1 MISKPHHLTV
11 RKGQSARAAAEHVAN
26 YAREEQPHGVSREG
40 QPGYYS
46 KADTPSRW
54 MGEGARALGLEGE
67 VRREDLI
74 EVLQGHLPNGEDIS
88 SRGGRKAERRMA
100 TDLTVSVPKSV
111 SILAIGGSDPR
122 IEGLLWD
129 AVEYTGKFIEK
140 ECIVARRG
148 HGGTDVEHTGKMVC
162 AGYQHND
169 ARMVDGMADPDWH
182 LHMLIMNI
190 TQRSDGTW
198 VARDLSFGER
208 NVLRMTADYAMK
220 AYLAKRLQEL
230 GYKVRMTKDGFEI
243 EGITQ
248 EQIDA
253 LSRRTGQV
261 DAKLESQ
268 GLTRETS
275 TTNQRD
281 AANLGTREGKTKLGR
296 LDHAY
301 QVRGRIRDVGLDLDA
316 LTKEAME
323 NGPTDRHDLNSE
335 AVASAA
341 RHLGERES
349 VFSKNMTRLEAL
361 KAATTNVTLDTVDAA
376 IAANA
381 AGLIDV
387 GGDKLTTRDA
397 LYREQEILARARA
410 GAGTVAALMPSAAA
424 EAFISEQERRQGF
437 SYTKGQRE
445 ALALALT
452 TTDRVTGVRGAWG
465 AGKTTS
471 MKGLTRAAHDLGVAT
486 IGLAPTTRAASE
498 LESAGTQD
506 IRTIASWLMTKPELG
521 ADGTQIRNENRL
533 IILDE
538 AGMVSSEDMDRVMK
552 KLDAE
557 GGRLLLVGDPQ
568 QLRAVAAGTPFEQML
583 KTGAIRYAEVD
594 EVQRQRDP
602 RLREMAQVW
611 ARGDAVAAVEI
622 AQEYMRTVAIT
633 EQDWAAAGKEAP
645 DKSQERVGGDDI
657 KPTDAMV
664 RLAEETGM
672 DAPAE
677 ATFREVREWLDA
689 HVEKKLGFDEQ
700 RREAPEK
707 KTTIPREVRQAAIA
721 REAAQT
727 YLSKDRARREDTIMM
742 AATNRLRMAIN
753 RHVREGL
760 KARGEVGGQEVTVRA
775 LDKSQMTHE
784 ALARAESYIRKEGDP
799 EIIVRLQEG
808 RGKNRREVDY
818 KVAGV
823 EKGRVMLEDPDGKV
837 KSWNPATAI
846 RPGVFTAREM
856 AVAPGDEISFRDNVG
871 RKGAPDR
878 IDNGTL
884 GKVVGIDKRG
894 IEVALDDGRQVF
906 LDPNKNHVMDHG
918 WAITVHKAQGAGRGR
933 VIYAAESIGQEAIAQ
948 LAGVACTRE
957 KDDIEIIT
965 DDTEKLSKAMG
976 KWATHET
983 AIAATKSQRI
993 ADLDTLKSLR
1003 AQAAEALGR
1012 AGDLSRARDLA
1023 EEPVEL
1029 AQARE
1034 EERELTKR
1042 RELEQEI
1049 ER

>member
-1 MISKPHHLTV
+1 MLRIKHLKSS
-11 RKGQSARAAAEHVAN
+11 RSAASIADYFEHKKREADARAT
-26 YAREEQPHGVSREG
+26 Q
-40 QPGYYS
+40 GYYEN
-46 KADTPSRW
+46 KAAPSAW
-54 MGEGARALGLEGE
+54 LGQGAAALGLEGA
-67 VRREDLI
+67 VDREQLVELLEGRLPDGTDLTK
-74 EVLQGHLPNGEDIS
+74 
-88 SRGGRKAERRMA
+88 RGGRAAQARRG
-100 TDLTVSVPKSV
+100 TDLTFSASKSY
-111 SILAIGGSDPR
+111 SIMATADPR
-122 IEGLLWD
+122 LLALWD
-129 AVEYTGKFIEK
+129 ESMKVACAVIEK
-140 ECIVARRG
+140 ECATARLG
-148 HGGTDVEHTGKMVC
+148 HGGSQVEQTSNMVF
-162 AGYQHND
+162 AVYRHED
-169 ARMVDGMADPDWH
+169 TRVLPDGTPDPD
-182 LHMLIMNI
+182 LHGHALGLNM
-190 TQRSDGTW
+190 TQRADGTW
-198 VARDLSFGER
+198 ARMGLDFGQR
-208 NVLRMTADYAMK
+208 MVLAKTADFAQK
-220 AYLAKRLQEL
+220 AWLAQQVQKL
-230 GYKVRMTKDGFEI
+230 GYEVRQTKNGWEFAAVP
-243 EGITQ
+243 Q
-248 EQIDA
+248 ETIDAFSRRSQQIDDWLRA
-253 LSRRTGQV
+253 HKIDPATATDAQKEAACLATRGGKSQAGQS
-261 DAKLESQ
+261 EQ
-268 GLTRETS
+268 RWEWRE
-275 TTNQRD
+275 
-281 AANLGTREGKTKLGR
+281 
-296 LDHAY
+296 
-301 QVRGRIRDVGLDLDA
+301 RIREAGIDLDA
-316 LTKEAME
+316 IVAQAKERGPIESPDLT
-323 NGPTDRHDLNSE
+323 TE
-335 AVASAA
+335 AVASAV

-349 VFSKNMTRLEAL
+349 VFSKRMTRLEAL
-361 KAATTNVTLDTVDAA
+361 KAGMGNTTLDIVDAA
-376 IAANA
+376 IAAKA

-387 GGDKLTTRDA
+387 GGDKLTTLST
-397 LYREQEILARARA
+397 LYREQEILARARV
-410 GAGTVAALMPSAAA
+410 GTGTVAALMPADAA

-471 MKGLTRAAHDLGVAT
+471 MKGLTQAAHDLGVAT

-498 LESAGTQD
+498 LESAGAQD
-506 IRTIASWLMTKPELG
+506 ILTIASWLMTKPELG
-521 ADGTQIRNENRL
+521 ADGTPIRNEKRL

-552 KLDAE
+552 KLDTE

-633 EQDWAAAGKEAP
+633 EQDWAVAGKEAP
-645 DKSQERVGGDDI
+645 AKSQERVGGDDI

-672 DAPAE
+672 EDPGGAS
-677 ATFREVREWLDA
+677 FREVREWLDA
-689 HVEKKLGFDEQ
+689 HKEKTLGFDER

-727 YLSKDRARREDTIMM
+727 YLAKDRARREDTIMM
-742 AATNRLRMAIN
+742 AATNKLRMAIN

-775 LDKSQMTHE
+775 LDKSQMTRE
-784 ALARAESYIRKEGDP
+784 ALARAESYIRKETDP
-799 EIIVRLQEG
+799 EVVVRLQEG

-823 EKGRVMLEDPDGKV
+823 EKGRVMLEGPDGKV

-878 IDNGTL
+878 IDNGAL

-918 WAITVHKAQGAGRGR
+918 WAITVHKSQGATRAGA
-933 VIYAAESIGQEAIAQ
+933 IYVAESGGQEAIAQ

-957 KDDIEIIT
+957 KAHLEIIT
-965 DDTEKLSKAMG
+965 DDTEKLGKAMS
-976 KWATHET
+976 KWAVHET
-983 AIAATKSQRI
+983 AMAATKAQ
-993 ADLDTLKSLR
+993 AVPDLDTLKALR
-1003 AQAAEALGR
+1003 AEASQAIGQ
-1012 AGDLSRARDLA
+1012 AGDLDRARERA
-1023 EEPVEL
+1023 KEPVEL
-1029 AQARE
+1029 AQARQ
-1034 EERELTKR
+1034 EERELMKR
-1042 RELEQEI
+1042 RQVELEQEI

>member
-1 MISKPHHLTV
+1 MLRIKHLKSS
-11 RKGQSARAAAEHVAN
+11 RSAGSIADYFEHKKARAAEAQAS
-26 YAREEQPHGVSREG
+26 A
-40 QPGYYS
+40 GYYEN
-46 KADTPSRW
+46 KAAPSQW
-54 MGEGARALGLEGE
+54 LGQGAEALGLHGA
-67 VRREDLI
+67 VDRKQLI
-74 EVLQGHLPNGEDIS
+74 ELLEGRLPDGTDLTQ
-88 SRGGRKAERRMA
+88 RGGRAA
-100 TDLTVSVPKSV
+100 Q
-111 SILAIGGSDPR
+111 
-122 IEGLLWD
+122 
-129 AVEYTGKFIEK
+129 
-140 ECIVARRG
+140 ARRG
-148 HGGTDVEHTGKMVC
+148 TDITLSAMKSYSLMATADPRLLSLWDESVKIAAGVVEKEIVVARTGHGGSSGEQTGKAVL
-162 AGYQHND
+162 AAYRHED
-169 ARMVDGMADPDWH
+169 TRTVDGVPDPDLHTH
-182 LHMLIMNI
+182 LLALNM

-198 VARDLSFGER
+198 TRMALSFGQKM
-208 NVLRMTADYAMK
+208 V
-220 AYLAKRLQEL
+220 LAKIADFAQKAWLAREVQEL
-230 GYKVRMTKDGFEI
+230 GYEVRQTKDGWEFAAIPQATLDAFSRRSKQINDWLIAHKIDPETATDKQK
-243 EGITQ
+243 EAACLATRGSKSQ
-248 EQIDA
+248 APKSEQIW
-253 LSRRTGQV
+253 
-261 DAKLESQ
+261 EW
-268 GLTRETS
+268 
-275 TTNQRD
+275 RD
-281 AANLGTREGKTKLGR
+281 
-296 LDHAY
+296 
-301 QVRGRIRDVGLDLDA
+301 RIRKGGTDQDQIMSEAAERGPIDTPDL
-316 LTKEAME
+316 T
-323 NGPTDRHDLNSE
+323 PE

-349 VFSKNMTRLEAL
+349 VFSKHMTRLEAL
-361 KAATTNVTLDTVDAA
+361 KAATTNVTLETVDKA
-376 IAANA
+376 IGDRA

-611 ARGDAVAAVEI
+611 ARGDAVAAVKI

-721 REAAQT
+721 REAAQI

-742 AATNRLRMAIN
+742 AATNKLRMAIN

-760 KARGEVGGQEVTVRA
+760 KARGEIGVQEVTVRA
-775 LDKSQMTHE
+775 LDKSQMTSE
-784 ALARAESYIRKEGDP
+784 ALARAESYIRKETDP
-799 EIIVRLQEG
+799 EVVVRLQEG

-823 EKGRVMLEDPDGKV
+823 EKGRVMLEGPDGKV

-846 RPGVFTAREM
+846 RPGVFTVREM
-856 AVAPGDEISFRDNVG
+856 AVAAGDEISFRDNVG
-871 RKGAPDR
+871 REGGPDR
-878 IDNGTL
+878 IDNGVL

-894 IEVALDDGRQVF
+894 GIQVALDDGRQVF

-976 KWATHET
+976 KWAVHET
-983 AIAATKSQRI
+983 AMAATRASQV
-993 ADLDTLKSLR
+993 ADLDTLKTLR
-1003 AQAAEALGR
+1003 AQAAQALGQ
-1012 AGDLSRARDLA
+1012 AGDLSKARDRA

-1034 EERELTKR
+1034 EERELKR
-1042 RELEQEI
+1042 QREAAHEQEMD
-1049 ER
+1049 R